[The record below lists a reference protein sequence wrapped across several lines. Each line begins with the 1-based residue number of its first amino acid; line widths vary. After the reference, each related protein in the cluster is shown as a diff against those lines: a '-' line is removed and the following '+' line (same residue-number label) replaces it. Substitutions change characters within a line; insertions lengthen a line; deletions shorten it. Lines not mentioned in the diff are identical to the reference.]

1 MNPERHS
8 PSLADHESKPH
19 PLPAKGIL
27 PSTVAA
33 FGGNP
38 ATSPDSGIIFQPI
51 VVGFRRTVAAIWST
65 VVAVRFTAAPFR
77 NTVVAV
83 RDTVFDFRFTVAAL
97 RLIAAV
103 IRAIVVTMPSFGL
116 SLIRFKAPIASSF

>member
-51 VVGFRRTVAAIWST
+51 VVGFRRT